1 MDNLQAKILIVGPS
15 WVGDMVMAQ
24 SLFKVLRNLYSDCII
39 DVLAPAW
46 SLPILER
53 MPEVRRGIAMPVGHG
68 ALHLKVRYQVGKS
81 LRAEK
86 YTWSIVLP
94 NSLKSALVPCF
105 AKIPRRTGWRG
116 EMRYGWLNDLR
127 PLNEEKYPLMVQ
139 RFTALAYPPVA
150 ETATVHPKL
159 DCPPPRCPHP
169 HLIVKTDNL
178 ELLENSYALDLSRP
192 ILSLCPGAEF
202 GPAKRWPAA
211 HYAVVAAEKIR
222 QGWQVWIF
230 GSAKDKEVAEHIYQ
244 LLESVAQTH
253 CKVLAGATQ
262 LSEAVDLMSLSAA
275 VVSNDS
281 GLMHIAAA
289 LSLPLVVIYGST
301 SPGFTPPLSDK
312 VRIVSEPIDC
322 APCFQ
327 RQCPLGHLKCLQ
339 DLAPQK
345 VVMAIDQLV
354 GGDLANLMS
363 LPHPITL
370 Q

>member
-1 MDNLQAKILIVGPS
+1 MDNLQEKILIVGPS

-24 SLFKVLRNLYSDCII
+24 SLFKVLRKLYHDCII
-39 DVLAPAW
+39 DVLAPSW

-53 MPEVRRGIAMPVGHG
+53 MPEVRRGLVMPVGHG
-68 ALHLKVRYQVGKS
+68 ALQLKVRYQVGKA
-81 LRAEK
+81 LRNEK

-94 NSLKSALVPCF
+94 NSLKSVLVPCF
-105 AKIPRRTGWRG
+105 AKIPKRTGWRG

-127 PLNEEKYPLMVQ
+127 PLNEEKYPLMVE
-139 RFTALAYPPVA
+139 RFTALAYPVVA
-150 ETATVHPKL
+150 EDEKVAGLAKP
-159 DCPPPRCPHP
+159 DCPHP
-169 HLIVKTDNL
+169 RLIVKADNI
-178 ELLENSYALDLSRP
+178 ELLESSYALDLARP

-211 HYAVVAAEKIR
+211 HYAAVAAEKIR

-230 GSAKDKEVAEHIYQ
+230 GSAKDKEIAEAIYG
-244 LLESVAQTH
+244 LLESSMQTH
-253 CKVLAGATQ
+253 CKLLAGETQ
-262 LSEAVDLMSLSAA
+262 LAEAVDLMSLSAA

-289 LSLPLVVIYGST
+289 LSLPLVVVYGST
-301 SPGFTPPLSDK
+301 SPSFTPPLSNRVK
-312 VRIVSEPIDC
+312 IVAEPIDC

-327 RQCPLGHLKCLQ
+327 RECPLGHLKCLE

-345 VVMAIDQLV
+345 VIAAIDQLV
-354 GGDLANLMS
+354 GRDLPGLLS
-363 LPHPITL
+363 LPQPITL